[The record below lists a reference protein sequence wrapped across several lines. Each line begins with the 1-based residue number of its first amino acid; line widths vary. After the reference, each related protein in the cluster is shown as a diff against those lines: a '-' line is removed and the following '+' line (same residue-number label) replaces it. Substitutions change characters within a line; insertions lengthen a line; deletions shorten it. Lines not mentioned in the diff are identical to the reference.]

1 MAPGTTPARGVQE
14 MADDLELA
22 VLTAA
27 FDARAGD
34 EGTLAAAL
42 ARYVVLA
49 RTEDG
54 CRNVDLV
61 MSTTLRGRFV
71 VIEKW
76 ESLDA
81 ARAHLD
87 GPALTEMARAVV
99 PLLAARPVIDLHD
112 TISAHD
118 LA

>member
-1 MAPGTTPARGVQE
+1 MSGDVE
-14 MADDLELA
+14 VA

-27 FDARAGD
+27 FTARPD
-34 EGTLAAAL
+34 REPDLAAVL
-42 ARYVVLA
+42 ARYVVLT
-49 RTEDG
+49 RGEPG
-54 CRNVDLV
+54 CRNVDLLV
-61 MSTTLRGRFV
+61 SATQSGQFL

-76 ESLDA
+76 DSPEV

-87 GPALTEMARAVV
+87 TELMTGMAEAAV
-99 PLLAARPVIDLHD
+99 PLLAEKPRMDLLD